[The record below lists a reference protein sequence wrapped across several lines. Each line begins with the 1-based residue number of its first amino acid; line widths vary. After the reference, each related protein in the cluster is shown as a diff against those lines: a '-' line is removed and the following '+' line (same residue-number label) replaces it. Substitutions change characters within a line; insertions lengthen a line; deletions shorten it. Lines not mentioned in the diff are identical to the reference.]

1 MITVHHLNNS
11 RSQRIVW
18 LMEELAL
25 DYILVKHQRDP
36 QTFMAPPSLKA
47 IHPLGKAPTI
57 EDRGIAISES
67 GAIMEYIVNA
77 YGQGQLAPEKNSVDH
92 MHYLEWMHY
101 VEGSAIAPLMF
112 QLLAKIANCDHE
124 GLSMIINYIKAA
136 NLTFVESQL
145 ADKEFIVG
153 KTFTA
158 ADIQLTFLLEMID
171 AAGEISAYPN
181 ANAYLL
187 RMQQR
192 SAYKKAIE
200 KGGPYSLKDFG

>member
-18 LMEELAL
+18 LMEELEL

-57 EDRGIAISES
+57 EDRGIAIAES
-67 GAIMEYIVNA
+67 GAIIEYIVNE
-77 YGQGQLAPEKNSVDH
+77 YGKGQLVPEKNSLDH
-92 MHYLEWMHY
+92 MRYLEWMHY
-101 VEGSAIAPLMF
+101 VEGSATAPLMF
-112 QLLAKIANCDHE
+112 QLLAKIASCDHE
-124 GLSMIINYIKAA
+124 GLSAIINYLKSA
-136 NLTFVESQL
+136 NLTFVEAQL

-153 KTFTA
+153 DTFTA

-171 AAGEISAYPN
+171 ATGEINAYPN

-192 SAYKKAIE
+192 SGYQKALE
-200 KGGPYSLKDFG
+200 KGGPYSLKDFT